1 MIKHT
6 GNNEGK
12 AFGLYIHIP
21 FCKSKCLYCD
31 FNSYAGREMLIEPYF
46 NALMKEI
53 EIYAGSLEGCLI
65 KTVFIGGGT
74 PSFVDASYISDLLNA
89 CRRNFNLQKD
99 AEISIEANPG
109 TLSRKKLELYMK
121 AGINRL
127 SIGLQAWQNK
137 ILKSIGRIHTIEEFL
152 TNFRQA
158 RDEGFK
164 NINIDLI
171 FGLPGQ
177 TMTDWKETVDGVAG
191 LNPEHVSCYSLKI
204 EEGTPFGEML
214 ERGEISQAED
224 ELDREMYYYVKEKLT
239 NKGMKHYEI
248 SNFAYPGFECKHN
261 LIYWK
266 AEEYIG
272 IGAGSHSYI
281 NGERYNNVYDI
292 CSYIKEVKNDRIPLE
307 NIERIDMQD
316 RLSEFVILGLRLT
329 EGISTLEFRE
339 KFGCD
344 ISDVYGRQLTELT
357 ERGLIEQSGSNI
369 MLTSKGLDLANQV
382 FVEFV

>member
-1 MIKHT
+1 MNKIRS
-6 GNNEGK
+6 NESK
-12 AFGLYIHIP
+12 TLGLYIHIP

-31 FNSYAGREMLIEPYF
+31 FNSFAGMEMLIEPYF
-46 NALMKEI
+46 NALKKEI
-53 EIYAGSLEGCLI
+53 ELYAGRLEDCLV
-65 KTVFIGGGT
+65 KTIFIGGGT
-74 PSFVDASYISDLLNA
+74 PSFVDAAFISDLLHI
-89 CRRNFNLQKD
+89 CERNFTLKKD
-99 AEISIEANPG
+99 TEISMEANPG
-109 TLSRKKLELYMK
+109 TLSREKLETYMK

-137 ILKSIGRIHTIEEFL
+137 MLKFIGRIHTVEEFL
-152 TNFRQA
+152 DNFRQA

-177 TMTDWKETVDGVAG
+177 TMADWKETVDSVAG

-204 EEGTPFGEML
+204 EKDTPFWEML
-214 ERGEISQAED
+214 ETGKISQAED
-224 ELDREMYYYVKEKLT
+224 EMDREMYYYAKEKF
-239 NKGMKHYEI
+239 NGKGMKHYEI
-248 SNFAYPGFECKHN
+248 SNFAYPGFECEHN

-292 CSYIKEVKNDRIPLE
+292 CRYIKEVTNGIIPLE
-307 NIERIDMQD
+307 NVERIDFRD
-316 RLSEFVILGLRLT
+316 RVSEFIILGLRLI
-329 EGISTLEFRE
+329 EGISTVEFRK

-344 ISDVYGRQLTELT
+344 ISDIYGRQLLKLT
-357 ERGLIEQSGSNI
+357 ERGLIEQKGNNI
-369 MLTSKGLDLANQV
+369 MLTGKGLDLANQV
-382 FVEFV
+382 FIEFV